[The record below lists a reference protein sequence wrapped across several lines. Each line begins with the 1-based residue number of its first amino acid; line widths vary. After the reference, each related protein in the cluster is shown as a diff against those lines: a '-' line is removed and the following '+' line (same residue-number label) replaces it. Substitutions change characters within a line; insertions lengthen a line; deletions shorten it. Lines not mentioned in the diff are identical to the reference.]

1 MIEKGMKHNEII
13 NVIAGAFEDHFV
25 VETNVQGWSHYRG
38 SRVSCR
44 ADLMLFDRANGF
56 LFGVEVKSFYTF
68 NVEWMKKTMDQM
80 ISYNNAAFKM
90 PNHLN
95 RPLHPH
101 AFFLASPLTNY
112 WTNAHLDDS
121 HNYWPSS
128 LGLLPGGLGLLQMK
142 NVVHAKPDIPAK
154 ILLDLRLTSGE
165 HIWSNHLGYHV
176 NVDELLSP
184 QVGSQKV
191 VHEAVGMKLEG
202 DDHRKNVSLSSQN
215 RCEQDFR

>member
-1 MIEKGMKHNEII
+1 MKHNEII

-44 ADLMLFDRANGF
+44 ADLMLYDRANGF

-68 NVEWMKKTMDQM
+68 NSEWMKEAFEQM
-80 ISYNNAAFKM
+80 MSYNNAAFKM

-101 AFFLASPLTNY
+101 AFFLASPLTNAQDQY
-112 WTNAHLDDS
+112 EEL
-121 HNYWPSS
+121 
-128 LGLLPGGLGLLQMK
+128 GLGLLKQK
-142 NVVHAKPDIPAK
+142 C
-154 ILLDLRLTSGE
+154 LDLLPRGLGLLKMIPDESNWAPERLDSANILHMDLQLTSGE
-165 HIWSNHLGYHV
+165 KIWSSKLGYHV
-176 NVDELLSP
+176 NVDDLLSP

-191 VHEAVGMKLEG
+191 MHEAVAMKLEG
-202 DDHRKNVSLSSQN
+202 DEYRKNTSLSSQN
-215 RCEQDFR
+215 RCEKVFK

>member
-44 ADLMLFDRANGF
+44 ADLMLYDRANGF
-56 LFGVEVKSFYTF
+56 LFGVEVKNFYTF
-68 NVEWMKKTMDQM
+68 NSEWMKEAIEQM
-80 ISYNNAAFKM
+80 MSYNNTAFKM

-142 NVVHAKPDIPAK
+142 SIVLDPEKPAK
-154 ILLDLRLTSGE
+154 TLLDLRLMSDE
-165 HIWSNHLGYHV
+165 QIWSSKLGYHV
-176 NVDELLSP
+176 NVDDLLSP

-191 VHEAVGMKLEG
+191 MHEAVGMKLEG
-202 DDHRKNVSLSSQN
+202 DEYRKNTSLSSQN
-215 RCEQDFR
+215 RCEKVFK

>member
-1 MIEKGMKHNEII
+1 MIEKGMKHNEIT

-44 ADLMLFDRANGF
+44 ADLMLYDRANGF

-68 NVEWMKKTMDQM
+68 NVEWMKETVDQM

-101 AFFLASPLTNY
+101 AFFLASPLTNVQ
-112 WTNAHLDDS
+112 DQDE
-121 HNYWPSS
+121 
-128 LGLLPGGLGLLQMK
+128 GLLNRLDLLPRGLGLLRMIHYQEG
-142 NVVHAKPDIPAK
+142 APDR
-154 ILLDLRLTSGE
+154 LDSVEFLGMDLQLTSGE
-165 HIWSNHLGYHV
+165 KLWSNHLGYHV

-202 DDHRKNVSLSSQN
+202 DDYRKNYSLSSQN

>member
-44 ADLMLFDRANGF
+44 ADLMLYDRANGF
-56 LFGVEVKSFYTF
+56 LFGVEVKNFYTF
-68 NVEWMKKTMDQM
+68 NREWMKEAIEQM
-80 ISYNNAAFKM
+80 MSYNNAAFKM

-112 WTNAHLDDS
+112 WTNTHLDDPQNDWFS
-121 HNYWPSS
+121 P
-128 LGLLPGGLGLLQMK
+128 LELLPGGLGLLQMK
-142 NVVHAKPDIPAK
+142 SIVLDPEKPAK
-154 ILLDLRLTSGE
+154 TLLDLRLMSDE
-165 HIWSNHLGYHV
+165 QIWSSKLGYHV
-176 NVDELLSP
+176 NVDDLLSP

-191 VHEAVGMKLEG
+191 MHEAVGMKLEG
-202 DDHRKNVSLSSQN
+202 DEYRKNTSLSSQN
-215 RCEQDFR
+215 RCEKVFK

>member
-13 NVIAGAFEDHFV
+13 NVIAAAYENHFI
-25 VETNVQGWSHYRG
+25 VETNVEGWSHYRG

-44 ADLMLFDRANGF
+44 ADLMLYDRANGF

-68 NVEWMKKTMDQM
+68 NVEWMKETMDQM

-112 WTNAHLDDS
+112 WTNAYLDDS
-121 HNYWPSS
+121 QNDWYSP
-128 LGLLPGGLGLLQMK
+128 LELLPGGLGLLQMK
-142 NVVHAKPDIPAK
+142 DVITNPDKPAK
-154 ILLDLRLTSGE
+154 MQLDLRLTSHE

-191 VHEAVGMKLEG
+191 VHEAVAMKLEG
-202 DDHRKNVSLSSQN
+202 DDYRKNVSLSSQN
-215 RCEQDFR
+215 RCEQNFR

>member
-38 SRVSCR
+38 CRVSCR
-44 ADLMLFDRANGF
+44 ADLMLYDRANGF

-68 NVEWMKKTMDQM
+68 NVEWMKETMDQM

-101 AFFLASPLTNY
+101 AFFLASPLTNVQDQY
-112 WTNAHLDDS
+112 EGLQNCLD
-121 HNYWPSS
+121 
-128 LGLLPGGLGLLQMK
+128 LLPRGLGLLRMI
-142 NVVHAKPDIPAK
+142 PDEVNWAPDRLDSVD
-154 ILLDLRLTSGE
+154 ILHMDLQLTSGE
-165 HIWSNHLGYHV
+165 KLWSNHLGYHV

-202 DDHRKNVSLSSQN
+202 DDYRKNYSLSSQN

>member
-13 NVIAGAFEDHFV
+13 NVITGAYENYFV
-25 VETNVQGWSHYRG
+25 VQTNVQGWSYYRG

-44 ADLMLFDRANGF
+44 ADLMLYDRANGF
-56 LFGVEVKSFYTF
+56 LFGVEVKSFYSF
-68 NVEWMKKTMDQM
+68 NVEWMKETMDQM

-112 WTNAHLDDS
+112 WTNAYLDES
-121 HNYWPSS
+121 QNNWYLP

-142 NVVHAKPDIPAK
+142 EVVTDPDKPAK
-154 ILLDLRLTSGE
+154 MRLDLRLTSDE

-202 DDHRKNVSLSSQN
+202 DDYRKNVSLSSQN
-215 RCEQDFR
+215 RCEQDFS

>member
-13 NVIAGAFEDHFV
+13 NVIAGAFEDHFD

-44 ADLMLFDRANGF
+44 ADLMLYDRANGF

-68 NVEWMKKTMDQM
+68 NVEWMKETVDQM

-142 NVVHAKPDIPAK
+142 NVVSTKPDIPAK

-165 HIWSNHLGYHV
+165 KLWSNHLGYHV

-202 DDHRKNVSLSSQN
+202 DDYRKNVSLSSQN

>member
-1 MIEKGMKHNEII
+1 MIEKGMKHNEIV

-44 ADLMLFDRANGF
+44 ADLMLYDRANGF

-68 NVEWMKKTMDQM
+68 NVEWMKETMDQM

-101 AFFLASPLTNY
+101 AFFLASPLTNL
-112 WTNAHLDDS
+112 WHEDMVHQKSLD
-121 HNYWPSS
+121 
-128 LGLLPGGLGLLQMK
+128 LLPKGLGLLRMLPGLK
-142 NVVHAKPDIPAK
+142 LPNEVNPAPNTH
-154 ILLDLRLTSGE
+154 LQLTSGE
-165 HIWSNHLGYHV
+165 KIWHSFLGYHV
-176 NVDELLSP
+176 NVDDLLSP

-191 VHEAVGMKLEG
+191 MHEAVAMKLEG
-202 DDHRKNVSLSSQN
+202 DEYRKNTSLSSQN
-215 RCEQDFR
+215 RCEKVFK

>member
-1 MIEKGMKHNEII
+1 MIKKGMKHNEII
-13 NVIAGAFEDHFV
+13 NVIAGAFNDHFV

-38 SRVSCR
+38 CRVSCR
-44 ADLMLFDRANGF
+44 ADLMLYDRANGF

-68 NVEWMKKTMDQM
+68 NPEWVKESMDQM

-101 AFFLASPLTNY
+101 AFFLASPLTN
-112 WTNAHLDDS
+112 HDDPTMWK
-121 HNYWPSS
+121 HYN
-128 LGLLPGGLGLLQMK
+128 LLPRGLGLLQADFLENEDGAIMHLNGEPLPK
-142 NVVHAKPDIPAK
+142 LQLV
-154 ILLDLRLTSGE
+154 LTSGE
-165 HIWSNHLGYHV
+165 IIWRNHLGYHP

-191 VHEAVGMKLEG
+191 MHEAVGMKLEG
-202 DDHRKNVSLSSQN
+202 DEYRKNTSLSSQN
-215 RCEQDFR
+215 RCEKVFK

>member
-13 NVIAGAFEDHFV
+13 NVIAETLEDHFV

-44 ADLMLFDRANGF
+44 ADLMLYDRANGF
-56 LFGVEVKSFYTF
+56 LFGVEVKNFYTF
-68 NVEWMKKTMDQM
+68 NSEWMKEAIEQM
-80 ISYNNAAFKM
+80 MSYNNTAFKM

-112 WTNAHLDDS
+112 WTNDHLDDS
-121 HNYWPSS
+121 FNYWPSS

-142 NVVHAKPDIPAK
+142 SIVLDPEKPAK
-154 ILLDLRLTSGE
+154 TLLDLRLMSDE
-165 HIWSNHLGYHV
+165 QIWSSKLGYHV
-176 NVDELLSP
+176 NVDDLLSP

-191 VHEAVGMKLEG
+191 MHEAVGMKLEG
-202 DDHRKNVSLSSQN
+202 DEYRKNTSLSSQN
-215 RCEQDFR
+215 RCEKVFK